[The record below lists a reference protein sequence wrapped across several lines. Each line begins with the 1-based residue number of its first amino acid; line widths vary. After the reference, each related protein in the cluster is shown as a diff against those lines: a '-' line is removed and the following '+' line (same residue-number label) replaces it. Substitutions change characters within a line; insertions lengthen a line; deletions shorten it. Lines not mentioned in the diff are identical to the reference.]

1 MIEILGSALKFF
13 QHANFLIQMSC
24 NEGTW
29 AQFWLLSPLYGGPLK
44 KIFYRN
50 MYNNVLYWKFYCPTW
65 FFILSVVNCGL
76 NVVGINIL
84 IGRCRL
90 IEKQNFRTLSHMQMK
105 WSLLE
110 CGLVQLMADLTLSI
124 LAACNSIERRLTKRS

>member
-1 MIEILGSALKFF
+1 MTIILSYMIFF
-13 QHANFLIQMSC
+13 
-24 NEGTW
+24 
-29 AQFWLLSPLYGGPLK
+29 
-44 KIFYRN
+44 
-50 MYNNVLYWKFYCPTW
+50 
-65 FFILSVVNCGL
+65 LSVVNCGL

-110 CGLVQLMADLTLSI
+110 CGLVQLMADHGHLTLSI
-124 LAACNSIERRLTKRS
+124 LAACNSTGRRLTKRS

>member
-1 MIEILGSALKFF
+1 MIFF
-13 QHANFLIQMSC
+13 
-24 NEGTW
+24 
-29 AQFWLLSPLYGGPLK
+29 
-44 KIFYRN
+44 
-50 MYNNVLYWKFYCPTW
+50 
-65 FFILSVVNCGL
+65 LSVVNCGL

-110 CGLVQLMADLTLSI
+110 CGLVQLMADHGHLTLSI
-124 LAACNSIERRLTKRS
+124 LAACNFIGRRLTKRS